1 MCGYT
6 NYLDPWQFA
15 KTQEFSLTQVFQS
28 TLLILRGPGP
38 NEVTALAILTKSN
51 IPKVSG
57 IFDDLLNLYHQALMN
72 SSSVLL
78 QVVN

>member
-1 MCGYT
+1 MHGYT

-15 KTQEFSLTQVFQS
+15 KTQEFSLTQVIQS
-28 TLLILRGPGP
+28 TLLILLKPGP

-57 IFDDLLNLYHQALMN
+57 IFDDLLNLYNQALII